1 MLIFIGQM
9 LHLTRRRMDPA
20 RMKIVTFMLT
30 WVSLLVKVDK
40 LATRVETAETL
51 VDKLSAKAKS
61 D

>member
-1 MLIFIGQM
+1 
-9 LHLTRRRMDPA
+9 
-20 RMKIVTFMLT
+20 MKIVAPMLT

-51 VDKLSAKAKS
+51 VDKLSAKAES